1 MKSALPGLLLVVA
14 GALVTYWSL
23 TKLGLLVPKT
33 STSGSGSTGATRV
46 GGTGGT

>member
-1 MKSALPGLLLVVA
+1 MSGALPGLLFVVA

-23 TKLGLLVPKT
+23 TKLGLLVP
-33 STSGSGSTGATRV
+33 SQGSGTGATGSTRV